1 MNSFDVI
8 CIGAGPTGLACAI
21 EAKRAGLRPVVI
33 DKGCLC
39 NSLYHYP
46 MNMQFFTTAERMEIG
61 DLPLTTADA
70 KPSRPEAL
78 KYYRR
83 AAEHYGLETRL
94 YERVS
99 KIDGRDGAFVVHT
112 TDAYDRPHEYHGRKI
127 IIATGYYDLP
137 NRMDIPG
144 EDLPFV
150 SHYFTDPH
158 PYWEQDVV
166 VIGARN
172 SAAEAALELFRAG
185 AHVTLVHR
193 GSAVGEKLKYWVK
206 PDIENRIRAGEIKA
220 LFNHCVT
227 RFEPG
232 RVYVVPVTTT
242 GANADLAQR
251 GEASQADVQSRTGVS
266 SQSDAD
272 EFRRGGSEPARRGG
286 TRPGEQV
293 EAGTFRPPKEAGTNQ
308 GALAPAESGGRF
320 GGRSFSS
327 DMQGG
332 TSMRA
337 LAPEASDAG
346 RSAEKILPAAQ
357 VFAMT
362 GYHPDFTF
370 LMQQG
375 IHLDPV
381 TRRPQVNP
389 DSLETNVPGIHV
401 AGVVV
406 GGLQTSDI
414 FIENGRFHG
423 KEIIAALTGKGRI
436 TEPAPVS
443 PPGE

>member
-21 EAKRAGLRPVVI
+21 EVKRAGMRPLVI

-46 MNMQFFTTAERMEIG
+46 TNMQFFTTAERMEIG
-61 DLPLTTADA
+61 DLPLTTAGA
-70 KPSRPEAL
+70 KPSRAEAL

-94 YERVS
+94 YERVA
-99 KIDGRDGAFVVHT
+99 KIDGHDGAFVVHT
-112 TDAYDRPHEYHGRKI
+112 TDAYDRPHEYRGRKI

-137 NRMDIPG
+137 NRMDVPG

-193 GSAVGEKLKYWVK
+193 GAAVGEKLKYWVK

-232 RVYVVPVTTT
+232 RVFVVPIESGS
-242 GANADLAQR
+242 GAR
-251 GEASQADVQSRTGVS
+251 GFKPVESSASTSGVS
-266 SQSDAD
+266 TL
-272 EFRRGGSEPARRGG
+272 PAGRSGPEAVGR
-286 TRPGEQV
+286 V
-293 EAGTFRPPKEAGTNQ
+293 EAGTFRPPNDAHNNEGVS
-308 GALAPAESGGRF
+308 APAG
-320 GGRSFSS
+320 S
-327 DMQGG
+327 DGARPG
-332 TSMRA
+332 
-337 LAPEASDAG
+337 
-346 RSAEKILPAAQ
+346 EKILAATQ
-357 VFAMT
+357 VFALT

-370 LMQQG
+370 LTQQG
-375 IHLDPV
+375 IRLDPV
-381 TRRPQVNP
+381 TKHPQINP
-389 DSLETNVPGIHV
+389 DSLETNIPGIHV

-406 GGLQTSDI
+406 GGRQTSDI

-423 KEIIAALTGKGRI
+423 KEIIAALTGKGRLN
-436 TEPAPVS
+436 EPAPVAA
-443 PPGE
+443 PGE